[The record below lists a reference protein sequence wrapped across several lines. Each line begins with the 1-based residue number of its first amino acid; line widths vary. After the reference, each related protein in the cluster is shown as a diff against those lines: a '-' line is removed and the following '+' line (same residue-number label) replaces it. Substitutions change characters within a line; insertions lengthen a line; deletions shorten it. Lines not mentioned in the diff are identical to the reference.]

1 MRKILSLQLVILV
14 IGCNSTTDNS
24 TATVIDSPSTVKSA
38 PDTANLSANKT
49 ASLDGCYMKVV
60 GRDTLFLQLQQ
71 SGENFSG
78 NMHFN
83 NYEKDSSKGTVTGKM
98 DNGKLILWYSFNAE
112 GMHSYS
118 QQILQ
123 PVKDGLVLG
132 IGDVRASNDTTYIK
146 DLSTVQFPASYKL
159 ISVACLAN

>member
-1 MRKILSLQLVILV
+1 MRKILSLLLVILV

-83 NYEKDSSKGTVTGKM
+83 N
-98 DNGKLILWYSFNAE
+98 
-112 GMHSYS
+112 
-118 QQILQ
+118 
-123 PVKDGLVLG
+123 
-132 IGDVRASNDTTYIK
+132 
-146 DLSTVQFPASYKL
+146 
-159 ISVACLAN
+159 

>member
-1 MRKILSLQLVILV
+1 
-14 IGCNSTTDNS
+14 
-24 TATVIDSPSTVKSA
+24 
-38 PDTANLSANKT
+38 
-49 ASLDGCYMKVV
+49 MKVT

-78 NMHFN
+78 SMHFD

-98 DNGKLILWYSFNAE
+98 DNGKLVLWYSFNAE

-132 IGDVRASNDTTYIK
+132 NRDVTVSNDSTYSK
-146 DLSTVQFPASYKL
+146 ELSAVQFPASNTL
-159 ISVACLAN
+159 TRVECLAI